1 MTIPVILKA
10 SMKSGGKLTKIPSQ
24 TSPISRSTSTSM
36 DPEGGRLVDSCMT
49 VKSVWRWELIYIF
62 LFFLSEEDIIGSQYC
77 LEPGAA
83 SLPCPSFTRKK
94 NLDKQSYCRNLS
106 QSPSVLRSQIEIG
119 TKIQLQLW
127 REATIGQNCV
137 SVSLCL
143 QPWVPPYLN
152 CRGWGGRRSAG

>member
-1 MTIPVILKA
+1 MVDRYQVVRETPGRDMTIPVILKA

-49 VKSVWRWELIYIF
+49 GKSVWRWELIYIF

-119 TKIQLQLW
+119 TKIQLQL
-127 REATIGQNCV
+127 
-137 SVSLCL
+137 
-143 QPWVPPYLN
+143 
-152 CRGWGGRRSAG
+152 